1 MLFLLALAAAAP
13 APAAATAAAPAPC
26 VTMMT
31 DRMSLAK
38 RASKLDSLSFKVGAA
53 EVKLCYSAPQL
64 KGRKMIG
71 AEAVPYG
78 KLWRTGANEPT
89 MLHTTGTI
97 MVGSVMLPAGS
108 YSVYTIPGETSWKV
122 IFNRSITQWGHES
135 SYTAE
140 VKAKEVGT
148 TDAKAEKTAAPVE
161 ALTFTVTPN
170 ATNASAIVLSWD
182 SAKVTIPVM
191 AH

>member
-1 MLFLLALAAAAP
+1 MLFLLALAATAP
-13 APAAATAAAPAPC
+13 APAAAAVAPAPC

-31 DRMSLAK
+31 ERMPLAK

-53 EVKLCYSAPQL
+53 EVKVCYSAPQL
-64 KGRKMIG
+64 KGRKMLG
-71 AEAVPYG
+71 GEAVPYG

-89 MLHTTGTI
+89 MIHTTGTI
-97 MVGSVMLPAGS
+97 MVGTVMLPAGS
-108 YSVYTIPGETSWKV
+108 YSVYSIPGETSWKV
-122 IFNRSITQWGHES
+122 IFNKSITQWGHES

-161 ALTFTVTPN
+161 ALTFAVTPN
-170 ATNASAIVLSWD
+170 ATNATALVLSWD
-182 SAKVTIPVM
+182 SAKVTLPLM